1 MTHIRILSDRLVNQI
16 AAGEVVERPSA
27 VIKEL
32 VENSIDAG
40 ATEISIWIRDGGVAL
55 IKIMDNGCGIAKDEM
70 RLALRRHATSKL
82 ADENLLHISTM
93 GFRGEALPSI
103 ASVSR
108 FQITSRQKET
118 GEAWSLS
125 LEAGQEIS
133 FGPSNL
139 PQGTDIEVRDLF
151 FATPARLKFLKS
163 AHSEQSYIV
172 ETVQALAIAN
182 PHIAFKLIA
191 NDRELLSLP
200 IPFDASEVLSLS
212 RIAKILGKDFEAN
225 SIKISVA
232 KENIRLDGYVS
243 LPNYHKSTSQY
254 QYLFVNG
261 RMVKDKVLLTAI
273 RVAYGDVLPRGR
285 FPLLALFLTLPYEF
299 VDVNVHPQKTELRF
313 RDVNMVRGFL
323 ISALKEVISGGA
335 NQSADVLSDRT
346 IAQFASYR
354 SPVMKESVKQSFFEA
369 YQPYESK
376 LEEPAGEL
384 FVAEALPPMFRA
396 QEEQASPEST
406 YPLGAATAQLHE
418 NYIIA
423 QTEDGIVIVDQHAA
437 HERLVYEQMKSYFLD
452 GGVSAQ
458 SLLIPEIVSLS
469 AISFAS
475 LLGHQEEL
483 AKMGLQ
489 FEAFGQSEIIVRE
502 VPSLLGKANIK
513 KMMEDLADEIA
524 EFGAIESLRERLD
537 HVCATMACHGSVR
550 SGRKLT
556 IAEMNALLREMEKNP
571 FSGQCNHGRPT
582 YITLKKDDI
591 EKLFGRRGF

>member
-40 ATEISIWIRDGGVAL
+40 ATEISIWIRDGGVAF
-55 IKIMDNGCGIAKDEM
+55 IKIVDNGCGIAKDEI
-70 RLALRRHATSKL
+70 RLALMRHATSKL

-108 FQITSRQKET
+108 FSITSRQKET
-118 GEAWSLS
+118 EEAWSLT

-133 FGPSNL
+133 FVPANL
-139 PQGTDIEVRDLF
+139 QQGTDIEVRDLF

-163 AHSEQSYIV
+163 AQTEQSYIV
-172 ETVQALAIAN
+172 ETVQALAMAN
-182 PHIAFKLIA
+182 PQIAFKLSA
-191 NDRELLSLP
+191 NDRDMLTLP
-200 IPFDASEVLSLS
+200 VPFDASEVLSLS
-212 RIAKILGKDFEAN
+212 RIAKILGKDFETN
-225 SIKISVA
+225 SIKISIA

-243 LPNYHKSTSQY
+243 LPNYHKSTGQY

-285 FPLLALFLTLPYEF
+285 FPLLALFLVLPYDF

-323 ISALKEVISGGA
+323 ISALKEAISGQA

-346 IAQFASYR
+346 IAQFVSYR
-354 SPVMKESVKQSFFEA
+354 SPVVQERARESLFEA

-376 LEEPAGEL
+376 VEEPASEL
-384 FVAEALPPMFRA
+384 FMRESLPPMVKAEALDIR
-396 QEEQASPEST
+396 EEEV
-406 YPLGAATAQLHE
+406 YPLGAATAQVHE

-423 QTEDGIVIVDQHAA
+423 QTEEGIVIVDQHAA
-437 HERLVYEQMKSYFLD
+437 HERLVYEQMKSYFID
-452 GGVSAQ
+452 GGVSSQ
-458 SLLIPEIVSLS
+458 QLLIPEIVSLS
-469 AISFAS
+469 ATSFAS
-475 LLGHQEEL
+475 LLIHQEEL

-489 FEAFGQSEIIVRE
+489 FEAFGQSEIIIHE
-502 VPSLLGKANIK
+502 VPSLLGKANVK

-537 HVCATMACHGSVR
+537 HICATMACHGSVR

-556 IAEMNALLREMEKNP
+556 IAEMNALLRDMEKNP
-571 FSGQCNHGRPT
+571 YSGQCNHGRPT

-591 EKLFGRRGF
+591 EKLFGRKGF

>member
-1 MTHIRILSDRLVNQI
+1 MAHIRILSDRLVNQI

-40 ATEISIWIRDGGVAL
+40 ATEISIWIRDGGVAF
-55 IKIMDNGCGIAKDEM
+55 IKIVDNGCGIAKDEI
-70 RLALRRHATSKL
+70 RVALMRHATSKL

-108 FQITSRQKET
+108 FSITSRQKEAE
-118 GEAWSLS
+118 EAWSLT
-125 LEAGQEIS
+125 LEAGQEVS
-133 FGPSNL
+133 FVPANL
-139 PQGTDIEVRDLF
+139 QQGTDIEVRDLF

-163 AHSEQSYIV
+163 AQTEQSYIV
-172 ETVQALAIAN
+172 ETVQALAMAN
-182 PHIAFKLIA
+182 PQIAFKLSA
-191 NDRELLSLP
+191 NDRDMLTLP
-200 IPFDASEVLSLS
+200 VPFDASEVLSLS
-212 RIAKILGKDFEAN
+212 RIAKILGKDFETN
-225 SIKISVA
+225 SIKISIA

-243 LPNYHKSTSQY
+243 LPNYHKSTGQY

-285 FPLLALFLTLPYEF
+285 FPLLALFLVLPYDF

-323 ISALKEVISGGA
+323 ISALKEAISGQA

-346 IAQFASYR
+346 IAQFVSYR
-354 SPVMKESVKQSFFEA
+354 SPVVQERARESLFEA

-376 LEEPAGEL
+376 VEEPASEL
-384 FVAEALPPMFRA
+384 FMRESLPPMVKAEALDIR
-396 QEEQASPEST
+396 EEEV
-406 YPLGAATAQLHE
+406 YPLGAATAQVHE

-423 QTEDGIVIVDQHAA
+423 QTEEGIVIVDQHAA
-437 HERLVYEQMKSYFLD
+437 HERLVYEQMKSYFID
-452 GGVSAQ
+452 GGVSSQ
-458 SLLIPEIVSLS
+458 QLLIPEIVSLS
-469 AISFAS
+469 ATSFAS
-475 LLGHQEEL
+475 LLTHQEEL

-489 FEAFGQSEIIVRE
+489 FEAFGQSEIIVHE
-502 VPSLLGKANIK
+502 VPSLLGKANVK

-556 IAEMNALLREMEKNP
+556 IAEMNALLRDMEKNP
-571 FSGQCNHGRPT
+571 YSGQCNHGRPT

-591 EKLFGRRGF
+591 EKLFGRKGF

>member
-1 MTHIRILSDRLVNQI
+1 MAHIRILSDRLVNQI

-40 ATEISIWIRDGGVAL
+40 ATEISIWIRDGGVAF
-55 IKIMDNGCGIAKDEM
+55 IKIVDNGCGIAKDEI
-70 RLALRRHATSKL
+70 RVALMRHATSKL

-108 FQITSRQKET
+108 FSITSRQKET
-118 GEAWSLS
+118 EEAWSLT

-133 FGPSNL
+133 FVPANL
-139 PQGTDIEVRDLF
+139 QQGTDIEVRDLF

-163 AHSEQSYIV
+163 AQTEQSYII
-172 ETVQALAIAN
+172 ETVQALAMAN
-182 PHIAFKLIA
+182 PQIAFKLSA
-191 NDRELLSLP
+191 NDRDMLTLP
-200 IPFDASEVLSLS
+200 VPFDASEALSLS
-212 RIAKILGKDFEAN
+212 RIAKILGKDFETN
-225 SIKISVA
+225 SIKISIA

-243 LPNYHKSTSQY
+243 LPNYHKSTGQY

-285 FPLLALFLTLPYEF
+285 FPLLALFLVLPYDF

-323 ISALKEVISGGA
+323 ISALKEAISGQA

-346 IAQFASYR
+346 IAQFVSYR
-354 SPVMKESVKQSFFEA
+354 SPVVQERARESLFEA

-376 LEEPAGEL
+376 VEEPASEL
-384 FVAEALPPMFRA
+384 FMRESLPPMVKAEALDIR
-396 QEEQASPEST
+396 EEEV
-406 YPLGAATAQLHE
+406 YPLGAATAQVHE

-423 QTEDGIVIVDQHAA
+423 QTEEGIVIVDQHAA
-437 HERLVYEQMKSYFLD
+437 HERLVYEQMKSYFID
-452 GGVSAQ
+452 GGVSSQ
-458 SLLIPEIVSLS
+458 QLLIPEIVSLS
-469 AISFAS
+469 ATSFAS
-475 LLGHQEEL
+475 LLTHQEEL

-489 FEAFGQSEIIVRE
+489 FEAFGQSEIIVHE
-502 VPSLLGKANIK
+502 VPSLLGKANVK

-556 IAEMNALLREMEKNP
+556 IAEMNALLRDMEKNP
-571 FSGQCNHGRPT
+571 YSGQCNHGRPT

-591 EKLFGRRGF
+591 EKLFGRKGF

>member
-55 IKIMDNGCGIAKDEM
+55 IKIMDNGCGIAKDEI
-70 RLALRRHATSKL
+70 RLALMRHATSKL

-108 FQITSRQKET
+108 FQITSRHKEAE
-118 GEAWSLS
+118 EAWSLT

-133 FGPSNL
+133 FVPANL
-139 PQGTDIEVRDLF
+139 PQGTEIEVRDLF

-163 AHSEQSYIV
+163 AQTEQSYII
-172 ETVQALAIAN
+172 ETVQALAMAN
-182 PHIAFKLIA
+182 PQIAFKLYA
-191 NDRELLSLP
+191 NEREMLTLP
-200 IPFDASEVLSLS
+200 VPFDASEALSLS
-212 RIAKILGKDFEAN
+212 RIAKILGRDFEAN
-225 SIKISVA
+225 SIKVSVS
-232 KENIRLDGYVS
+232 KENIRLDGYIS
-243 LPNYHKSTSQY
+243 LPNYHKSTGQY

-285 FPLLALFLTLPYEF
+285 FPLLALFLVLPYDF

-323 ISALKEVISGGA
+323 ISALKEAISGQA
-335 NQSADVLSDRT
+335 NQSAEVLSDRT
-346 IAQFASYR
+346 IAQFASYQR
-354 SPVMKESVKQSFFEA
+354 PVMKESARQSFFEA

-376 LEEPAGEL
+376 VEEPAAEL
-384 FVAEALPPMFRA
+384 FVAESLPPMVKVQDDVIDSGMSYR
-396 QEEQASPEST
+396 
-406 YPLGAATAQLHE
+406 LGAATAQIHE

-423 QTEDGIVIVDQHAA
+423 QTEEGIVIVDQHAA
-437 HERLVYEQMKSYFLD
+437 HERLVYEQMKSYFIE
-452 GGVSAQ
+452 GGVSSQ
-458 SLLIPEIVSLS
+458 QLLIPEIVSLS
-469 AISFAS
+469 ATSFAS
-475 LLGHQEEL
+475 LLAHQQEL

-489 FEAFGQSEIIVRE
+489 FEAFGQSEIIVHE
-502 VPSLLGKANIK
+502 IPSLLGKANVK

-556 IAEMNALLREMEKNP
+556 IAEMNALLRDMEKNP
-571 FSGQCNHGRPT
+571 YSGQCNHGRPT

>member
-1 MTHIRILSDRLVNQI
+1 MAQIRILSDRLVNQI

-55 IKIMDNGCGIAKDEM
+55 IKIVDNGCGIAKDEIQ
-70 RLALRRHATSKL
+70 LALMRHATSKL

-108 FQITSRQKET
+108 FSITSRQKET
-118 GEAWSLS
+118 EEAWSLT
-125 LEAGQEIS
+125 LEAGQEVS
-133 FGPSNL
+133 FVPANL
-139 PQGTDIEVRDLF
+139 QQGTDIEVRDLF
-151 FATPARLKFLKS
+151 FVTPARLKFLKS
-163 AHSEQSYIV
+163 AQTEQSYIV
-172 ETVQALAIAN
+172 ETVQALAMAN
-182 PHIAFKLIA
+182 PQITFKLSA
-191 NDRELLSLP
+191 NDREMLTLP
-200 IPFDASEVLSLS
+200 VPFDASEVLSLS
-212 RIAKILGKDFEAN
+212 RIAKILGKDFETN
-225 SIKISVA
+225 SIKISIA

-243 LPNYHKSTSQY
+243 LPNYHKSTGQY

-285 FPLLALFLTLPYEF
+285 FPLLALFLVLPYDF

-323 ISALKEVISGGA
+323 ISALKEVISGQA

-346 IAQFASYR
+346 IAQFVSYR
-354 SPVMKESVKQSFFEA
+354 SPVAQERARESLFEA

-376 LEEPAGEL
+376 VEEPASEL
-384 FVAEALPPMFRA
+384 FMRESLPPMVKAEALDIR
-396 QEEQASPEST
+396 EEEV
-406 YPLGAATAQLHE
+406 YPLGAATAQVHE

-423 QTEDGIVIVDQHAA
+423 QTEEGIVIVDQHAA
-437 HERLVYEQMKSYFLD
+437 HERLVYEQMKSYFID
-452 GGVSAQ
+452 GGVSSQ
-458 SLLIPEIVSLS
+458 QLLIPEIVSLS
-469 AISFAS
+469 ATSFAS
-475 LLGHQEEL
+475 LLAHQEEL

-489 FEAFGQSEIIVRE
+489 FEAFGQSEIIIHE
-502 VPSLLGKANIK
+502 VPSLLGKANVK

-537 HVCATMACHGSVR
+537 HICATMACHGSVR

-556 IAEMNALLREMEKNP
+556 IAEMNALLRDMEKNP
-571 FSGQCNHGRPT
+571 YSGQCNHGRPT

-591 EKLFGRRGF
+591 EKLFGRKGF